1 MSITKF
7 ASNDIS
13 AIRERLQNIESNLLS
28 LKMESRVANSA
39 ALSII
44 DSGINK
50 DGDIIKASLIVPVG
64 KKVIFFFSFDSLY
77 KDFAGT
83 VYAQGDNSSFLS
95 AESNYLVWQILGIC
109 NDTVFN
115 PVQLSFAAGSKRTYK
130 TKSVLTAGTYSN
142 LQLYSRVEEEN
153 STPQYRCGLYWAAWQ
168 AIQVN
173 I

>member
-1 MSITKF
+1 MSIVKF
-7 ASNDIS
+7 ANNDVSI
-13 AIRERLQNIESNLLS
+13 IRERLKKIESELFA

-50 DGDIIKASLIVPVG
+50 DGDIIKASLVVPVG

-77 KDFAGT
+77 QDFAGS
-83 VYAQGDNSSFLS
+83 VYAQGDNSSFLT
-95 AESNYLVWQILGIC
+95 AESSYLVWQILGIC

-130 TKSVLTAGTYSN
+130 TKSVLTAGSYSN
-142 LQLYSRVEEEN
+142 LQLYSRVEEQ
-153 STPQYRCGLYWAAWQ
+153 SSVPQYRCGLYWATWQ
-168 AIQVN
+168 AVQVN
-173 I
+173 V

>member
-7 ASNDIS
+7 ALNDVN
-13 AIRERLQNIESNLLS
+13 ATRERIAAIENQLFA

-39 ALSII
+39 ALSIV
-44 DSGINK
+44 DSGVNK
-50 DGDIIKASLIVPVG
+50 DGDIIKASLVVPVG
-64 KKVIFFFSFDSLY
+64 KQTIFFFAFDSLY

-83 VYAQGDNSSFLS
+83 VYAQGNNSPFLS

-130 TKSVLTAGTYSN
+130 TKSVLTAGSYSN
-142 LQLYSRVEEEN
+142 LQLYSRVEEQN
-153 STPQYRCGLYWAAWQ
+153 STPQYRCGLYWATWQ
-168 AIQVN
+168 AVQVN
-173 I
+173 V